1 MEHRS
6 YRFVSLIDWDVE
18 CYTERGWE
26 KIWLLRRNVSACWNG
41 VDFQVQGWRR
51 DALEVYNWIIIFYIL
66 EAFEEV
72 FEPSSFII
80 VHFLVVG

>member
-1 MEHRS
+1 MEVKS
-6 YRFVSLIDWDVE
+6 YTFDFLIDGDVE

-51 DALEVYNWIIIFYIL
+51 DALEV
-66 EAFEEV
+66 
-72 FEPSSFII
+72 
-80 VHFLVVG
+80 